1 MLDKFECKYVR
12 LHLFTVKNI
21 FQEVK
26 RNIEQKNYFQQLLC
40 TKIKLIAFLFENRP
54 MLVYLLKFFISQ
66 NVLLTSDNTVWQ
78 ARSMKKLCQLLPKIK
93 FTICY
98 DKFFMC
104 FLNLNANL

>member
-1 MLDKFECKYVR
+1 M
-12 LHLFTVKNI
+12 
-21 FQEVK
+21 
-26 RNIEQKNYFQQLLC
+26 
-40 TKIKLIAFLFENRP
+40 FENRP

-66 NVLLTSDNTVWQ
+66 NVILTSDNTVWQ

-104 FLNLNANL
+104 FLNLNANFVIFLKFVCFFKDFFSVIITLSCKTF